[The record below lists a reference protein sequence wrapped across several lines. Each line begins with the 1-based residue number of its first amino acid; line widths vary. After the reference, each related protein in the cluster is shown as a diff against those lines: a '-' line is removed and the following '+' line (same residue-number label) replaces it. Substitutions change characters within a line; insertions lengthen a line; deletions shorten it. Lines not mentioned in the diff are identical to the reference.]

1 MKYQSVEDVLPES
14 LIEEIQ
20 KYAAGTTL
28 YIPARKKRAWG
39 ENSGIKSK
47 LKKRNEAIKLAFE
60 EGTSMQ
66 ELAKTYYL
74 SENTIKNIIYQKTC

>member
-20 KYAAGTTL
+20 KYASGTTL

-39 ENSGIKSK
+39 ANSGIRSK

-60 EGTSMQ
+60 EGTTMK
-66 ELAKTYYL
+66 ELAENYFL
-74 SENTIKNIIYQKTC
+74 SENTIRNIIYQKTC